1 MGQTGPEDSLE
12 RNKVEGSLKKTD
24 NSGLIFI
31 EQSQQFDE
39 ISLEGS
45 DKGKSNKQNR
55 KGKEIANIFNVF
67 ILTIYTLIM
76 RLKVDVSFQRR
87 PPQI

>member
-1 MGQTGPEDSLE
+1 MGQTGLEDSLE

-55 KGKEIANIFNVF
+55 KGNCK
-67 ILTIYTLIM
+67 Y
-76 RLKVDVSFQRR
+76 S
-87 PPQI
+87 